1 MITPVPTQT
10 PPSRLK
16 ATYFNDGKILDKLVS
31 TGDFSRTIY
40 KLLSDSC
47 GPVTVVCHNGCP
59 DGSWSGEVTAKSLP
73 NREVRQLLQSYPMG
87 SPDVEVKLLKQHE
100 ATGKGEKATIIT
112 ADIMFDMAT
121 AIELL
126 KKDGTT
132 RLIQTDHHGGNGKNF
147 LKAYSALERADRA
160 FIDEAIECG
169 RLVVNIDTT
178 ESGASHICKLLNKDK
193 STEQLQKMFDCA
205 TESQLASYRQFMKSY
220 DLTTMKP
227 GAVEEQT
234 QFIADQVKLDFASKA
249 ILEKCQA
256 GITDSF
262 IQKHL
267 LHFLM
272 CYISD
277 GAFNSKF
284 HFAPLDSDPL
294 KVAAPSFFD
303 LDDPSYPGGRDDPN
317 HRILMKVPENTK
329 KFVTS
334 VFEHCKDFNKMLKEV
349 NCEAFILQ
357 VNDAARVLSKGKP
370 VTYSGERFFAA
381 NITTR
386 VGRFVQTLV
395 GSKLQEYPDCQYAVL
410 FGNKWNVSLA
420 RPKDSTLD
428 LTESVKPWLE
438 QDLFKSGGGHPEAV
452 GMQMAPE
459 QYIKLLACCHEAGIP
474 LDTHQLKM
482 LGLSESSKQLQS

>member
-1 MITPVPTQT
+1 MITTVPIQA
-10 PPSRLK
+10 PSSHLK

-31 TGDFSRTIY
+31 TGNFSRSIN
-40 KLLSDSC
+40 KLLSDS
-47 GPVTVVCHNGCP
+47 GGSVTVVCHNGCP

-73 NREVRQLLQSYPMG
+73 NREVRQLLQSYPMS

-100 ATGKGEKATIIT
+100 ATGENATIIT

-121 AIELL
+121 VIELL

-132 RLIQTDHHGGNGKNF
+132 RLIQTDHHGGNGKKF
-147 LKAYSALERADRA
+147 LEAYNALDHADRA
-160 FIDEAIECG
+160 FIDEAIDCG

-178 ESGASHICKLLNKDK
+178 ESGASHICKLLNEDK
-193 STEQLQKMFDCA
+193 SIEQLKEMFDCA
-205 TESQLASYRQFMKSY
+205 TDSQLASYLQFMKSY

-227 GAVEEQT
+227 DAVEELT
-234 QFIADQVKLDFASKA
+234 QFIADHIELDSASKA
-249 ILEKCQA
+249 ILEKCRE
-256 GITDSF
+256 GITDPF

-277 GAFNSKF
+277 SAFNSKF

-294 KVAAPSFFD
+294 QVAAPSFFD

-317 HRILMKVPENTK
+317 HRILIKVPENTK

-334 VFEHCKDFNKMLKEV
+334 VLEYCKDFNKMLKVV
-349 NCEAFILQ
+349 NCKAFIFQ
-357 VNDAARVLSKGKP
+357 VQDTARILNEGKP
-370 VTYSGERFFAA
+370 VTYGGEHFFAA
-381 NITTR
+381 NISTR
-386 VGRFVQTLV
+386 IGRFVQTLV
-395 GSKLQEYPDCQYAVL
+395 GNKLQEYPDCHYAVL
-410 FGNKWNVSLA
+410 FGNKGNVSLA

-438 QDLFKSGGGHPEAV
+438 QDLIKSGGGHPEAV
-452 GMQMAPE
+452 GMQMVGPG
-459 QYIKLLACCHEAGIP
+459 QYPKLLTCCHEAGIP
-474 LDTHQLKM
+474 LFAHQLKM
-482 LGLSESSKQLQS
+482 LGLTEPSK

>member
-10 PPSRLK
+10 SPSRLK

-31 TGDFSRTIY
+31 TGDFSRSIN
-40 KLLSDSC
+40 KLLSDSG

-73 NREVRQLLQSYPMG
+73 NRKVRQLLQSYPMG
-87 SPDVEVKLLKQHE
+87 SPDVEVKLLKQHG
-100 ATGKGEKATIIT
+100 AMGENATIIT

-121 AIELL
+121 VIELL
-126 KKDGTT
+126 KKGETT
-132 RLIQTDHHGGNGKNF
+132 RLIQTDHHGGSGKKF
-147 LKAYSALERADRA
+147 LEAYNTLDHADRA
-160 FIDEAIECG
+160 FIDQAIDCG

-178 ESGASHICKLLNKDK
+178 ESGASHIFKLLNEDK

-205 TESQLASYRQFMKSY
+205 TESQFASYRQFMKSY

-227 GAVEEQT
+227 DAVEELT
-234 QFIADQVKLDFASKA
+234 QFIADHVKLDFSSKA
-249 ILEKCQA
+249 ILEKCREGVA
-256 GITDSF
+256 DPF

-277 GAFNSKF
+277 GAFNSRF

-294 KVAAPSFFD
+294 QVAAPSFFD

-317 HRILMKVPENTK
+317 HRVLMKVPENTE

-334 VFEHCKDFNKMLKEV
+334 VLEQCKDFNKMLKEV

-357 VNDAARVLSKGKP
+357 VKDVARVLSEGKP
-370 VTYSGERFFAA
+370 VTYGGERFFAA

-386 VGRFVQTLV
+386 AGRFVQTLV
-395 GSKLQEYPDCQYAVL
+395 SSKLQEYPDCQYAVL
-410 FGNKWNVSLA
+410 FGNKANASLV

-438 QDLFKSGGGHPEAV
+438 QDLIKSGGGHPEAV
-452 GMQMAPE
+452 GMQMVGPG
-459 QYIKLLACCHEAGIP
+459 QYKNLLACCHEAEIP
-474 LDTHQLKM
+474 LGAHQRKV
-482 LGLSESSKQLQS
+482 LGLTEPSK

>member
-10 PPSRLK
+10 PSSHLK
-16 ATYFNDGKILDKLVS
+16 ATYFNDGKILYKLVS
-31 TGDFSRTIY
+31 TGDFSRSIN

-47 GPVTVVCHNGCP
+47 GSVTVVCHNGCP

-87 SPDVEVKLLKQHE
+87 SPEVEVKLLTQHE
-100 ATGKGEKATIIT
+100 ATGKNATIIT

-121 AIELL
+121 VIELL

-147 LKAYSALERADRA
+147 LEAYNALDHADRA
-160 FIDEAIECG
+160 FIDEAIDCG

-178 ESGASHICKLLNKDK
+178 ESGASHICKLLNEDK
-193 STEQLQKMFDCA
+193 STAQLKKMFDCA

-227 GAVEEQT
+227 AAVEELT

-256 GITDSF
+256 GITDPF

-284 HFAPLDSDPL
+284 HFAPFDSDPL
-294 KVAAPSFFD
+294 QVAAPSFFD

-334 VFEHCKDFNKMLKEV
+334 VFEHCKDFNKMLREV

-357 VNDAARVLSKGKP
+357 VKDVARVLSEGKP
-370 VTYSGERFFAA
+370 VTYGGERFFAA

-386 VGRFVQTLV
+386 AGRFVQTLV

-410 FGNKWNVSLA
+410 LGNKWNVSLA
-420 RPKDSTLD
+420 RPGDSTLD

-438 QDLFKSGGGHPEAV
+438 KNLIKSGGGHPEAV

-459 QYIKLLACCHEAGIP
+459 QYVNLLACCHEAGMP

-482 LGLSESSKQLQS
+482 LGLPESSKQSRS